1 MKHRT
6 QIYLGSLIL
15 VALMTGLDQWT
26 KWAVSAHMVPGQSIV
41 VIPGFFELTY
51 LQNTGASFSIFE
63 GYGKL
68 FFAILT
74 IIAMAVMIWA
84 YLKSRRAGLQMSL
97 ALIFAGALG
106 NFIDRMVLGY
116 VVDFFHFYIFGWSF
130 PVFNIAD
137 ICITLGFIFLVIDML
152 REEHDQRKAVNAS

>member
-6 QIYLGSLIL
+6 QIYIGSMVL

-26 KWAVSAHMVPGQSIV
+26 KWAVSTHMRPGQSIV
-41 VIPGFFELTY
+41 IIPKLFELTY
-51 LQNTGASFSIFE
+51 LQNTGAGFSIFE
-63 GYGKL
+63 GYGKP
-68 FFAILT
+68 FFAVLT
-74 IIAMAVMIWA
+74 VIAMAVMLWA
-84 YLKSRRAGLQMSL
+84 YIKAKRPGLQMSL

-106 NFIDRMVLGY
+106 NFIDRMALGY

-137 ICITLGFIFLVIDML
+137 ICITLGFLFLVIDML
-152 REEHDQRKAVNAS
+152 REEHEQRKALEA

>member
-6 QIYLGSLIL
+6 QIYIGSMVL

-26 KWAVSAHMVPGQSIV
+26 KWAVSTHMRPGQSIV
-41 VIPGFFELTY
+41 IIPKLFELTY
-51 LQNTGASFSIFE
+51 LQNTGAGFSIFE
-63 GYGKL
+63 GYGKP
-68 FFAILT
+68 FFAVLT
-74 IIAMAVMIWA
+74 VIAMAVMLWA
-84 YLKSRRAGLQMSL
+84 YIKAKRPGLQMSM

-106 NFIDRMVLGY
+106 NFIDRMALGY

-137 ICITLGFIFLVIDML
+137 ICITLGFVFLVIDML
-152 REEHDQRKAVNAS
+152 REEHEQRKALEA